1 MDRMKQFGKWLLF
14 VVLFYL
20 FTTAITYIC
29 LYPEKVGGTIYNIT
43 HGQIFIEQKK

>member
-1 MDRMKQFGKWLLF
+1 MDRMKQFCKWALF

-43 HGQIFIEQKK
+43 HRVEVVNESK

>member
-1 MDRMKQFGKWLLF
+1 MDRMKQFGKWALF

-20 FTTAITYIC
+20 FTTAITYIY

-43 HGQIFIEQKK
+43 HRQEVVDEKK